1 MSGGSGPTRRWV
13 DINPR
18 FRVAVAVL
26 SFSLLLLVL
35 SSSFLF
41 FVVVLQWVVG
51 ITGVW
56 HNWFLS

>member
-26 SFSLLLLVL
+26 SFSLSFTCPFFLF
-35 SSSFLF
+35 SFLCSSIA
-41 FVVVLQWVVG
+41 VG
-51 ITGVW
+51 GGDYW
-56 HNWFLS
+56 GLA